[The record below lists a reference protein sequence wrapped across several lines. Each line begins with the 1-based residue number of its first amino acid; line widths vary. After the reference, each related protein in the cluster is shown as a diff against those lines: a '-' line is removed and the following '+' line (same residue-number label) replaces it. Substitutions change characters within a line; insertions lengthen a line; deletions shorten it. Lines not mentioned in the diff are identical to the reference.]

1 MSMSATKTPMVS
13 VIVPAIG
20 ARSTLRRTLESILN
34 QSHRDL
40 ELIVAYDD
48 ADEDVSATVDLLAS
62 RDWRLMPLVVS
73 GTVTD
78 ALNAALDWARGT
90 YVAFVGRNAWV
101 APGMYATLV
110 DMAERANLELVVS
123 GVFVDTPSDRDGG
136 IESMLWACPERFYP
150 TQHDFRAAAWQL
162 FDANQ
167 MLPLGNKLYLRRRI
181 AEGGIR
187 FSGVAGEG
195 SFALGYLA
203 DVERVAV
210 TDRAFYHVVRS
221 RSYTTEQVSFPE
233 AHEARERE
241 REALQALFHGWGL
254 DGDPASMDMLQR
266 RYLEHLIGSIETV
279 CGPRCTLPA
288 QEKRRIIDEM
298 ISSEQ
303 AKLAASVAKPRSRIA
318 RAMLGPIKSGNA
330 ALVYSEGRFMS
341 FVRRRNPAMAEP
353 FDLYL

>member
-1 MSMSATKTPMVS
+1 MSAMATKTPMVS
-13 VIVPAIG
+13 VIVPAVG
-20 ARSTLRRTLESILN
+20 ACPNLRRTLESILN
-34 QSHRDL
+34 QSYRDL
-40 ELIVAYDD
+40 ELIVVYDD
-48 ADEDVSATVDLLAS
+48 DSESASAVVDLLAS
-62 RDWRLMPLVVS
+62 RDWRLIPLVS
-73 GTVTD
+73 HGSATD
-78 ALNAALDWARGT
+78 ALNAGLEAARGT
-90 YVAFVGRNAWV
+90 YVTFVGANAWV
-101 APGMYATLV
+101 GPGMYATLV
-110 DMAERANLELVVS
+110 DMADRANLELVVS
-123 GVFVDTPSDRDGG
+123 GIFVDTPSDRDGG
-136 IESMLWACPERFYP
+136 IETMLWACPEHFYP

-181 AEGGIR
+181 EDGHIR

-210 TDRAFYHVVRS
+210 TDRSFYHVVRS
-221 RSYTTEQVSFPE
+221 RSLTTQAVSVPDMHA
-233 AHEARERE
+233 AHERE
-241 REALQALFHGWGL
+241 REALLELFHGWGL

-266 RYLEHLIGSIETV
+266 RYLERLIGSIETV
-279 CGPRCTLPA
+279 CGPRCQLPT
-288 QEKRRIIDEM
+288 QEKRRLIDEM
-298 ISSEQ
+298 ISSDQ

-318 RAMLGPIKSGNA
+318 RAMLGPIRSGNA

>member
-1 MSMSATKTPMVS
+1 M
-13 VIVPAIG
+13 
-20 ARSTLRRTLESILN
+20 
-34 QSHRDL
+34 
-40 ELIVAYDD
+40 
-48 ADEDVSATVDLLAS
+48 AS
-62 RDWRLMPLVVS
+62 RDWRLIPHVCTGS
-73 GTVTD
+73 TTD
-78 ALNAALDWARGT
+78 VLNEALEVARGT
-90 YVAFVGRNAWV
+90 YVAFVGGNAWV

-110 DMAERANLELVVS
+110 DMANRANLELVVS
-123 GVFVDTPSDRDGG
+123 GIFVDTPSDRDGG
-136 IESMLWACPERFYP
+136 VETMLWSCPERFYP

-181 AEGGIR
+181 EEGNVR
-187 FSGVAGEG
+187 FSNVSGEG

-221 RSYTTEQVSFPE
+221 ASRTTETVEFPQ

-241 REALQALFHGWGL
+241 REALLALFHGWGL

-279 CGPRCTLPA
+279 CGPRCTLPT
-288 QEKRRIIDEM
+288 QEKRRIIGEM
-298 ISSEQ
+298 ISTEQ

-318 RAMLGPIKSGNA
+318 RALLGPIKAGNA